1 MNESKSK
8 NLLVLAILISAV
20 ALLLIG
26 ISFVLPS
33 GDNEPAAKG
42 TTNFSDL
49 VADSLTV
56 DSLTV
61 DGNTPVVGGTTLG
74 IYAAQVQV
82 TGTLAIAAATHGLSA
97 ITSAVCSL
105 AEDGPSTGAGEAA
118 LCWIGTSGTTVTIT
132 AEQDD
137 WTTNATVMTPVNV
150 IIVGTP

>member
-1 MNESKSK
+1 MKKLTGSQIVEIFTAIGTAIALILLAFGYATSNE
-8 NLLVLAILISAV
+8 A
-20 ALLLIG
+20 
-26 ISFVLPS
+26 PT
-33 GDNEPAAKG
+33 AKG

-49 VADSLTV
+49 AV
-56 DSLTV
+56 DSLTI
-61 DGNTPVVGGTTLG
+61 DGNSPVVGGTTLG

-82 TGTLAIAAATHGLSA
+82 TGTLAIAAGTHGLSA

-132 AEQDD
+132 TEQDD
-137 WTTNATVMTPVNV
+137 WTTNATAMTPVNV